1 MQEGKPLDPLVLNA
15 GLSLNVGDKEEQ
27 FTQDGYELT
36 VGTNH
41 IGHFA
46 LAQQLLPALSKGAAP
61 RLVVT
66 ASGVHDPTSGGGKQ
80 GGPEKCAPTAYP
92 YPTA

>member
-1 MQEGKPLDPLVLNA
+1 MLNA

-66 ASGVHDPTSGGGKQ
+66 ASARARARTLSTPVRRG
-80 GGPEKCAPTAYP
+80 AYP
-92 YPTA
+92 KPNPKP